1 MAYSQELVDAILART
16 DIVNIVKAYIPV
28 TKKGRNY
35 MAICPFHDDNH
46 PSLSISP
53 ERQIFKCF
61 VCGTAG
67 NAITFV
73 SKYEKIS
80 FEDAVRKVAE
90 LINFH
95 DERLEKEAF
104 VPKKNPTLDPLYNCI
119 NDLQK
124 LYQYSLNVSEG
135 KEAKD
140 YLTERNIDA
149 KQIEK
154 YKIGYA
160 LTDGRKT
167 IEYLLGHG
175 HSLKSIQDIGIAL
188 ASATAKDANAG
199 RVIFPLCDPNGQ
211 IVGFSARKLRKEQD
225 PKYVNSPE
233 TPIFHKGRIL
243 YNYHN
248 VKGAA
253 RHDGYVYVLE
263 GFMDVMALDKAGI
276 QSAVALMGTALSS
289 EQIKLLR
296 KLNCEI
302 RLCLDGDN
310 AGQMGM
316 MKMITQLN
324 DSGLQFRLVSNP
336 NDLRDPDDILQES
349 GPEELK
355 KAMLNLVDPMDFQI
369 NYYLNVKKLNTP
381 EERKKVMLYFIR
393 FLKNIAPGIDR
404 DNYIAK
410 LAKATGY
417 EMDAIRSQINNLKES
432 KEQEEEGS
440 LAVDEIDF
448 ERLHPEKIIRK
459 RLMKAEREV
468 LYYMLKEM
476 GAIRYFKEDIHNFY
490 TPIYNS
496 IANFVVDYEE
506 SRQEKVSLPLLINDI
521 ERSGD
526 EESDLLISRAARV
539 YGEEFYPPYSK
550 EEMLACV
557 NAIKDEKE
565 SIFINE
571 QTAKVLERSNLD
583 EQKEALKRFAEFRK
597 TKINQKKKKISSD

>member
-1 MAYSQELVDAILART
+1 MAYSRELIDAILAKT
-16 DIVNIVKAYIPV
+16 DIVDVIKAYIPV

-35 MAICPFHDDNH
+35 MAICPFHDDKH

-61 VCGTAG
+61 VCGKSG

-80 FEDAVRKVAE
+80 FEEAVRKVAE
-90 LINFH
+90 LVGFQ
-95 DERLEKEAF
+95 DDRLEKEAF
-104 VPKKNPTLDPLYNCI
+104 VIKKNPTLEPLYKCI
-119 NDLQK
+119 DDLQK

-135 KEAKD
+135 KDAKD
-140 YLTERNIDA
+140 YLDNRNIDSA
-149 KQIEK
+149 QIDK

-167 IEYLLGHG
+167 VEYLISHG

-188 ASATAKDANAG
+188 ASANAKDGNAG

-211 IVGFSARKLRKEQD
+211 VVGFSARKLKKEQD
-225 PKYVNSPE
+225 PKYINSPE
-233 TPIFHKGRIL
+233 TPIFHKGKIL

-248 VKGAA
+248 VKGTA

-276 QSAVALMGTALSS
+276 QSAVALMGTAMSS
-289 EQIKLLR
+289 DQIKLLR

-316 MKMITQLN
+316 MKIITQLN
-324 DSGLQFRLVSNP
+324 DSGIPFRLVSNP
-336 NDLRDPDDILQES
+336 NDLRDPDEILQES
-349 GPEELK
+349 GAEALK
-355 KAMLNLVDPMDFQI
+355 EAMLNLVDQMDFQI

-393 FLKNIAPGIDR
+393 FLRKIAPGIDR
-404 DNYIAK
+404 ENYIAK

-417 EMDAIRSQINNLKES
+417 EMDAIRSQINNTKES

-440 LAVDEIDF
+440 LAVDEVDF
-448 ERLHPEKIIRK
+448 EMLHPEKIIQK
-459 RLMKAEREV
+459 RLMRAEREV
-468 LYYMLKEM
+468 LHYMLNNM
-476 GAIRYFKEDIHNFY
+476 GAVRYFKEDIQHFY

-496 IANFVVDYEE
+496 IANYIVDYEE
-506 SRQEKVSLPLLINDI
+506 SRQETVSIPLLINDI
-521 ERSGD
+521 ERAGD
-526 EESDLLISRAARV
+526 EEADSLISRV
-539 YGEEFYPPYSK
+539 TKVFDEGFYPPYSK
-550 EEMLACV
+550 EEMIACV
-557 NAIKDEKE
+557 RAIKDEKE
-565 SIFINE
+565 NLFMKE
-571 QTAKVLERSNLD
+571 QTSKALQRSDLD
-583 EQKEALKRFAEFRK
+583 EQKLALRQFAEFRK
-597 TKINQKKKKISSD
+597 QKIKQPKKNEASE

>member
-1 MAYSQELVDAILART
+1 MAYSQELVDAILSKT
-16 DIVNIVKAYIPV
+16 DIVNVVKAYIPV

-80 FEDAVRKVAE
+80 FDDAVRKVAE
-90 LINFH
+90 IIGFH

-104 VPKKNPTLDPLYNCI
+104 IPKKNPTLEPLHKCI
-119 NDLQK
+119 DDLQK

-140 YLTERNIDA
+140 YLDERNIDE

-160 LTDGRKT
+160 LQDGRKT
-167 IEYLLGHG
+167 VEYLLGHG

-188 ASATAKDANAG
+188 ASANAKDGNAG

-211 IVGFSARKLRKEQD
+211 VVGFSARKLKKEQD

-248 VKGAA
+248 VKGTA

-276 QSAVALMGTALSS
+276 SSAVALMGTALSS

-296 KLNCEI
+296 KLNCEV

-324 DSGLQFRLVSNP
+324 DSGIPFRLVSNP
-336 NDLRDPDDILQES
+336 NDLRDPDEILQES
-349 GPEELK
+349 GAEALK
-355 KAMLNLVDPMDFQI
+355 EAMQNLVDPMDFQI

-381 EERKKVMLYFIR
+381 DERKKVMLYFIR
-393 FLKNIAPGIDR
+393 FLKGIAPGIDR

-410 LAKATGY
+410 LSKATGY
-417 EMDAIRSQINNLKES
+417 EMDAIRSQINRVKES

-440 LAVDEIDF
+440 LAVDEVDF
-448 ERLHPEKIIRK
+448 ERLHPEKTIIK

-468 LYYMLKEM
+468 LHYMLKEM
-476 GAIRYFKEDIHNFY
+476 GAIKYFKEDVHNFY

-496 IANFVVDYEE
+496 IANYIVDYEE
-506 SRQEKVSLPLLINDI
+506 SRQETVSLPLLINDI
-521 ERSGD
+521 ERAGD
-526 EESDLLISRAARV
+526 EEADSLISRAAKV
-539 YGEEFYPPYSK
+539 FGEEFYPPYSK
-550 EEMLACV
+550 EEIVACV
-557 NAIKDEKE
+557 KAIKDEKE
-565 SIFINE
+565 TLFMKE
-571 QTAKVLERSNLD
+571 QTSKALQRSDLD
-583 EQKEALKRFAEFRK
+583 EQKQALRQFAEFK
-597 TKINQKKKKISSD
+597 KSKIRQTNKK